1 MEMQHVQILWDLSL
15 VLVRVDIL
23 EMELCAMV

>member
-1 MEMQHVQILWDLSL
+1 MEMQHVQILEDHSH
-15 VLVRVDIL
+15 VLARVDIQ